1 MPGSF
6 TSGQTAL
13 FTAGKFYTTDLVE
26 MDFDSSI
33 GGTQYLATTAY
44 DIDTETATSGGIQ
57 TYSGG
62 GVLLSRSQ
70 LKNPAEIQRNT
81 VTLTFSGLSSF
92 FVNQV
97 QNDNYYNVAV
107 RIYKAFYGEDL
118 QQVDD
123 PVLFYK
129 GEVKGANY
137 NVGPDNAEA
146 VYEVSHN
153 LFNFK
158 KKADFLTNFDSF
170 QRYRKA
176 VEDSGTALP
185 WGEAVW
191 NTFES
196 SDDDN
201 TIRWGTAGV

>member
-62 GVLLSRSQ
+62 GVLLSKSQ
-70 LKNPAEIQRNT
+70 LKNPAEVQRST

-97 QNDNYYNVAV
+97 QNDEYYNVPV

-158 KKADFLTNFDSF
+158 KKASYKTNAQGF
-170 QRYRKA
+170 YTYTKA
-176 VEDSGTALP
+176 LELDGVTNIP
-185 WGEAVW
+185 KQYK
-191 NTFES
+191 TFHET
-196 SDDDN
+196 DETDQV
-201 TIRWGTAGV
+201 RWGQK

>member
-44 DIDTETATSGGIQ
+44 DIDTETATSGGIK

-70 LKNPAEIQRNT
+70 LKNPAEITRNT

-97 QNDNYYNVAV
+97 QNDKYYNVAV

-129 GEVKGANY
+129 GEVKGASY

-146 VYEVSHN
+146 IYEVSHN

-158 KKADFLTNFDSF
+158 KKADYKTNTDSF
-170 QRYRKA
+170 MRYRQA
-176 VEDSGTALP
+176 VKDSGIDVPYSNAI
-185 WGEAVW
+185 W
-191 NTFES
+191 NTFKTVDE
-196 SDDDN
+196 DDAV
-201 TIRWGTAGV
+201 RWGQSGI

>member
-13 FTAGKFYTTDLVE
+13 FTAGKFYTADLIE

-70 LKNPAEIQRNT
+70 LKNPAEVTRNT
-81 VTLTFSGLSSF
+81 VALTFSGLSSF

-97 QNDNYYNVAV
+97 QNDEYYNVAV
-107 RIYKAFYGEDL
+107 RIYKAFYDEDL

-137 NVGPDNAEA
+137 SVGPDNAEA
-146 VYEVSHN
+146 IYEVSHN

-158 KKADFLTNFDSF
+158 KKAAYKTNVTGWTNYKQALELDGVTNIPYQVRVF
-170 QRYRKA
+170 Q
-176 VEDSGTALP
+176 
-185 WGEAVW
+185 
-191 NTFES
+191 ES
-196 SDDDN
+196 DKTDQV
-201 TIRWGTAGV
+201 RWGQK

>member
-13 FTAGKFYTTDLVE
+13 FTAGRFYVVDLVE
-26 MDFDSSI
+26 MDFATAI

-44 DIDTETATSGGIQ
+44 DIDTSTATSGGLQ

-62 GVLLSRSQ
+62 GVLLSQSQ
-70 LKNPAEIQRNT
+70 FKIPAEITRNT
-81 VTLTFSGLSSF
+81 VSLSFSGLSSF

-97 QNDNYYNVAV
+97 QNDRYYNVDV
-107 RIYKAFYGEDL
+107 RIYKAFFGEDL

-129 GEVKGANY
+129 GQVKGANY
-137 NVGPDNAEA
+137 SVGPDGATA

-153 LFNFK
+153 LFNFAK
-158 KKADFLTNFDSF
+158 RADYKTNTGD
-170 QRYRKA
+170 YNKYENA
-176 VEDSGTALP
+176 LKNSGVTNIPSQYLIYAD
-185 WGEAVW
+185 
-191 NTFES
+191 T
-196 SDDDN
+196 DDTEN
-201 TIRWGTAGV
+201 VRWGTKGV